1 MASEE
6 PLPKGDEGRRSRRAE
21 LNRKLRQE
29 FVAGAEERSRRELG
43 RGLTP
48 DELERVLKR
57 YPGDLPER

>member
-1 MASEE
+1 MDR
-6 PLPKGDEGRRSRRAE
+6 DEDKRAE
-21 LNRKLRQE
+21 LNRKLRQK

-48 DELERVLKR
+48 DEMDRILKR